1 MGLWQSITLQSQA
14 SSFEDGANRKKG
26 MLFGGDKMAILKIRD
41 SDGTV
46 QEILA
51 LKGDKG
57 DNGADGA
64 KGADGAD
71 YVLTEADKQ
80 EIATKVVGMVSTE
93 TWTFTLED
101 GSTVTK
107 TVVLK

>member
-1 MGLWQSITLQSQA
+1 
-14 SSFEDGANRKKG
+14 
-26 MLFGGDKMAILKIRD
+26 MAILKIRD

-57 DNGADGA
+57 DKGEKGDKGDTGATGA

-80 EIATKVVGMVSTE
+80 DIATKVVGMLSTE
-93 TWTFTLED
+93 AWTFTLEN